1 MMRWLM
7 LPFLLIWAGAGEKK
21 ADGLDGTLWVQTS
34 AEYTFATRQV
44 YRAASSRLEALLAD
58 KSLSAAL
65 EQQGDFSM
73 LPPAVVM
80 DVDETVLDN
89 SAFQARMLVDGVSFS
104 PEMWAGWVARTEAE
118 EVPGALAFVIE
129 ARALGIAVIY
139 VTNRECAA
147 PDCPQESATVAN
159 LKKLGFPDVSAESV
173 LLKHERPDWV
183 SEKSSRRGF
192 LAKRYRILM
201 LVGDELG
208 DFLTGA
214 KGKGVTPELRR
225 ELAESHAD
233 WWGERWFLLPN
244 PLYGSWL
251 TAIEDK
257 WSGLSP
263 YRD

>member
-58 KSLSAAL
+58 KSLSAVL

-139 VTNRECAA
+139 VTNSQFEKIGVPRRERGVGAVEA
-147 PDCPQESATVAN
+147 RTPG
-159 LKKLGFPDVSAESV
+159 LGFREIVASRLPGQALSHPDAG
-173 LLKHERPDWV
+173 
-183 SEKSSRRGF
+183 RR
-192 LAKRYRILM
+192 
-201 LVGDELG
+201 
-208 DFLTGA
+208 
-214 KGKGVTPELRR
+214 
-225 ELAESHAD
+225 
-233 WWGERWFLLPN
+233 
-244 PLYGSWL
+244 
-251 TAIEDK
+251 
-257 WSGLSP
+257 
-263 YRD
+263 